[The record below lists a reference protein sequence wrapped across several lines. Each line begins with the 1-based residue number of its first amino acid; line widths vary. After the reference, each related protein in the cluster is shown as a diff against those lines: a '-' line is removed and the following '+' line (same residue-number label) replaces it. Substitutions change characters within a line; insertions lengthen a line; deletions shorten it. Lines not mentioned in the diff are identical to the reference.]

1 VRRAAFALAVAAGL
15 AACGGGEEAPRRP
28 APFAVEG
35 EVGVSAARTTPATP
49 TPKARPRTAA
59 PAAEP
64 EGRWLTARLVRPT
77 QLRAAPGG
85 RVIARLGRKTEF
97 GSQRV
102 VAVIAE
108 RAGWLKV
115 LAPERKDDRPGWI
128 PAANA
133 RLGATDVSLVV
144 DRSERRLSLR
154 DGGRT
159 VRSLPIAVGKP
170 GAETPLGRFAVTD
183 KLRPTDAASPYG
195 CCILALSGHQR
206 AELPGWGGGD
216 RLAVHGTPHRETIG
230 EAASLGCMRAD
241 KRELER
247 LLRAVPV
254 GAPVFIRS

>member
-1 VRRAAFALAVAAGL
+1 
-15 AACGGGEEAPRRP
+15 
-28 APFAVEG
+28 
-35 EVGVSAARTTPATP
+35 
-49 TPKARPRTAA
+49 
-59 PAAEP
+59 
-64 EGRWLTARLVRPT
+64 
-77 QLRAAPGG
+77 
-85 RVIARLGRKTEF
+85 VIARLGRKTEF

-102 VAVIAE
+102 VGVIAQ

-154 DGGRT
+154 EGRRT
-159 VRSLPIAVGKP
+159 LRSLPVAVGKA

-216 RLAVHGTPHRETIG
+216 RLAVHGTPHPETIG
-230 EAASLGCMRAD
+230 EAVSLGCMRAD

-254 GAPVFIRS
+254 GAPVFIQS